1 MATRTLTR
9 PIVLLLSHG
18 YMHGYFQRHRPAATP
33 QAMRGDFGQPAV
45 FEPQK
50 VRAKNRF
57 VILAASGVVLLVA
70 AVLALL
76 LTR

>member
-1 MATRTLTR
+1 
-9 PIVLLLSHG
+9 
-18 YMHGYFQRHRPAATP
+18 
-33 QAMRGDFGQPAV
+33 MRGDFGQPAV